1 MTMISCCRFYRK
13 RKDKAMNYWIVVVDD
28 ESLSLTHAKS
38 ILKEQDMRVSC
49 LRSGRDLLKFM
60 SKNTP
65 DLILLDVQMPEMDGF
80 ETYQALRSMEDKA
93 GQAHIP
99 VIFLSGMDDNDA
111 EHRGLKVGASD
122 FIHKPFDKAVLIRR
136 ILNAVK
142 NTKVIESLTEEATI
156 DKLTGFLNKTSGTSR
171 VTKLCEDRTGMLA
184 IFDLDNFKLV
194 NDLYGHGMGDRVLKA
209 FSEVVRRNIRS
220 QDVMVRIGGDEFM
233 GFFCNMVD
241 ETALAGLNQRLNNQ
255 LLREVSNIAG
265 EGFDIPLGIS
275 TGAVLVPDQGRDY
288 ESLFSLAD
296 SALYK
301 VKKSGKHSSELY
313 HQKEDINLSN
323 EEDIKREFSHITQIL
338 EERHSRGGA
347 LSLGLEQFSFVY
359 RFIRRFY
366 MRYGGMAIKLMFILS
381 EDDPSEEKEYSLNDA
396 AAKFSL
402 CLQDSLRK
410 SDMILQHKT
419 NQFFLLLPE
428 LSEQDFPSV
437 LERVKAAWEATDS
450 HEGIHVEYLIE
461 PVVYEKQLY
470 SNETD
475 ADSDL

>member
-1 MTMISCCRFYRK
+1 
-13 RKDKAMNYWIVVVDD
+13 MNYWIVVVDD

-60 SKNTP
+60 AKNTP
-65 DLILLDVQMPEMDGF
+65 DLILLDIQMPEMDGF
-80 ETYQALRSMEDKA
+80 ETYQALRSMEDA
-93 GQAHIP
+93 SGQTHIP
-99 VIFLSGMDDNDA
+99 VIFLSGRDDNEA
-111 EHRGLKVGASD
+111 EHRGLRVGASD
-122 FIHKPFDKAVLIRR
+122 FIHKPFDKDILISR

-142 NTKVIESLTEEATI
+142 NTKVIESLTEEATM
-156 DKLTGFLNKTSGTSR
+156 DKLTGFMNKTSGTNK

-184 IFDLDNFKLV
+184 ILDLDNFKLV
-194 NDLYGHGMGDRVLKA
+194 NDLYGHGMGDKVLKA
-209 FSEVVRRNIRS
+209 FADVVRRNIRS

-233 GFFCNMVD
+233 GFFCNMVE
-241 ETALAGLNQRLNNQ
+241 ETALAGLNQRLNAQ

-275 TGAVLVPDQGRDY
+275 VGAVLVPDQGRDY
-288 ESLFSLAD
+288 EALFSLAD

-301 VKKSGKHSSELY
+301 VKQNGKHSSEVY
-313 HQKEDINLSN
+313 HQEDDTSLSK
-323 EEDIKREFSHITQIL
+323 EEDIKREFARITQIV

-347 LSLGLEQFSFVY
+347 LSLGLDQFSFIY
-359 RFIRRFY
+359 RFVRRFY

-381 EDDPSEEKEYSLNDA
+381 EEDPNAEREYTLNDS
-396 AAKFSL
+396 AAKFGL
-402 CLQDSLRK
+402 CLQDTLRK

-428 LSEQDFPSV
+428 LSEKDFPNV
-437 LERVKAAWEATDS
+437 LERVKSAWEATDS

-461 PVVYEKQLY
+461 PVVYEKQIY
-470 SNETD
+470 NKD
-475 ADSDL
+475 IDSIE